1 MNLTTQIKP
10 MKLITAV
17 SGAIS
22 TSLGLAVDVVTTP
35 TALHASGFH
44 INTNN
49 APQNTTIR
57 SNSSKETIKWSD

>member
-1 MNLTTQIKP
+1 MSLTTQIKP

-17 SGAIS
+17 SGAIVA
-22 TSLGLAVDVVTTP
+22 SLGPAVGVATTP

-57 SNSSKETIKWSD
+57 SNSTKETIKWSD